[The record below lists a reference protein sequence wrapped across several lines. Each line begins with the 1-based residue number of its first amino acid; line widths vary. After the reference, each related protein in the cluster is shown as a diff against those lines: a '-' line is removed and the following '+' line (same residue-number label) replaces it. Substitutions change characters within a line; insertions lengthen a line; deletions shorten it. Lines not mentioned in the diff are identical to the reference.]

1 MGWLHSR
8 FGDPDM
14 LPPAPTYMRGAG
26 YLDVNLA
33 SMARRCKPS
42 HREVAYT
49 IEYYWWDV
57 LRKKHGLEV

>member
-1 MGWLHSR
+1 
-8 FGDPDM
+8 M

-42 HREVAYT
+42 HREIAYT

-57 LRKKHGLEV
+57 LRKKDGLEA